1 MNMSEPL
8 DLENRRTIYSFV
20 EKNPGVYMREI
31 QRGLGM
37 STGVLEYHLAYLV
50 KKGLLSVYQDGR
62 KKRYYSTRKIS
73 APDKRILAILR
84 QRICRSI
91 LIYCISR
98 EGASFSELVNSLGV
112 SKSTL
117 SFHISKMLKAGVLL
131 EEGGAEKRYLV
142 SDPEKVSDLIITYK
156 ESFLD
161 DLVDR
166 FVESFIEL

>member
-1 MNMSEPL
+1 MSEPL
-8 DLENRRTIYSFV
+8 ELENRRRIYSFV

-50 KKGLLSVYQDGR
+50 RKGLLSVYQDGR
-62 KKRYYSTRKIS
+62 KKRYYSIRKVS
-73 APDKRILAILR
+73 APDKRLLAILR
-84 QRICRSI
+84 QRICRWI
-91 LIYCISR
+91 LIFCIEKR
-98 EGASFSELVNSLGV
+98 GASFSELAKSLGI

-117 SFHISKMLKAGVLL
+117 SFHTSKMLRAGILR
-131 EEGGAEKRYLV
+131 EMEDAGEKKYV
-142 SDPEKVSDLIITYK
+142 VDNPEKVSELIITYK

-166 FVESFIEL
+166 FVESFMEI